1 MELTAGMLLAG
12 RFRLVRP
19 LGRGGMSEVW
29 LAEEAGAS
37 ARVALKFVAGQ
48 LASSEAV
55 EALRLEADQTRR
67 LVHPNILRVQGFYSD
82 GPRSFIAMQAVE
94 GADIGTLRGA
104 GYQQILRAL
113 LPVTD
118 ALEYAHRQ
126 GMVHRDL
133 KTSNVLTDSAGGCWL
148 ADFGVAA
155 AVAAAGPSAARRG
168 GGSAPAMSPQQ
179 LDGEPAAISDDVYGF
194 GALLY
199 DLLAGRP
206 LFDPDPTAERIRHE
220 VPVLPATDLSGA
232 PLPVSLTRLLAA
244 LLQKNASLRP
254 AGMGAVRAAMEE
266 ILADE
271 TDAAGLIRPRERL
284 RTGEGAPRMAG
295 APALRRPQGLPAWVV
310 YAGLTVSLLAVL
322 LVVVYLPSVI
332 REQQPAVRK
341 PAAAA
346 AEPAPSPGAA
356 DPAALQVQRQLFEE
370 TLGEFLREDDELKKV
385 GAEIW
390 GGAEWAELR
399 RLAEAGDG
407 ASRVRDYGQAQ
418 VHYREALSHARAMRA
433 RVPAVLAE
441 SLQRGEAALTAAN
454 QAEAARQFDVALAID
469 ADNAAARRGRERAGN
484 LDRVLDLMTRAAA
497 AESAGQRSSALQLY
511 REAATLDPAW
521 APAVAAVNR
530 LGQAAA
536 RDAYQAQM
544 ARGYAAMAA
553 GDLATARAAFENAA
567 RQRPGDAD
575 ARTALSQLD
584 SEQRLARLSALQ
596 AEARAH
602 EAQEQWDR
610 AVKSHEAALAMDAN
624 LLAAQEGLARS
635 RARADLDAQL
645 RKTLAS
651 ADRLSDDAAMRAA
664 RSLLERAQRISP
676 QGPVLNQQIR
686 NLARLL
692 EVASKPVQVTF
703 ESDNLT
709 DVVIYKVARLGV
721 FATKALELRPGT
733 YVAVGSRQ
741 GYRDVRRNFRV
752 APEGGNAPVVIRCEE
767 PI

>member
-19 LGRGGMSEVW
+19 LGQGGMSEVW
-29 LAEEAGAS
+29 LAEEVGSGAP
-37 ARVALKFVAGQ
+37 VALKFVAGQ
-48 LASSEAV
+48 LASPEAV
-55 EALRLEADQTRR
+55 EALRLEADRARR
-67 LVHPNILRVQGFYSD
+67 LVHPNILRVHGFYSD

-94 GADIGTLRGA
+94 GGDIGTLRGA
-104 GYQQILRAL
+104 GYRQILHAL
-113 LPVTD
+113 QPVTD

-126 GMVHRDL
+126 GVVHRDL
-133 KTSNVLTDSAGGCWL
+133 KTSNLLTDAAGGCWL

-155 AVAAAGPSAARRG
+155 ALTAAGPSAAVRG

-199 DLLAGRP
+199 DLLAGCP
-206 LFDPDPTAERIRHE
+206 LFDPDPTPERIRHE
-220 VPVLPATDLSGA
+220 VPVLPATDLTGA
-232 PLPVSLTRLLAA
+232 ALPVSLTRLLAA
-244 LLQKNASLRP
+244 LLQKNASRRP
-254 AGMGAVRAAMEE
+254 AGMGAVRAAIDE

-271 TDAAGLIRPRERL
+271 ADAAGLIRPRERI
-284 RTGEGAPRMAG
+284 RTETAPAIAG
-295 APALRRPQGLPAWVV
+295 APALQRRQGLPAWVV
-310 YAGLTVSLLAVL
+310 YAGLAASLVAVL
-322 LVVVYLPSVI
+322 LVVLYLPSVV
-332 REQQPAVRK
+332 REQEPAVRK
-341 PAAAA
+341 PPAPV
-346 AEPAPSPGAA
+346 AESAPSPAAA

-370 TLGEFLREDDELKKV
+370 TLGEFLREEDELKKV
-385 GAEIW
+385 GVGTW
-390 GGAEWAELR
+390 GGTEWTELR

-407 ASRVRDYGQAQ
+407 ASRARDYAQAQ
-418 VHYREALSHARAMRA
+418 LHYREALSHARAMRT

-454 QAEAARQFDVALAID
+454 QAEAVRQFDVALAID
-469 ADNAAARRGRERAGN
+469 AGNAAARRGRERAGN
-484 LDRVLDLMTRAAA
+484 LDRVLDLMTRATA
-497 AESAGQRSSALQLY
+497 AESAGQSSSALQLY
-511 REAATLDPAW
+511 REAAALDPAW

-553 GDLATARAAFENAA
+553 GDLAAARAAFENAA

-584 SEQRLARLSALQ
+584 SEQRLGRLSALQ
-596 AEARAH
+596 AEARTR
-602 EAQEQWDR
+602 EAQEQWDG

-651 ADRLSDDAAMRAA
+651 ADRLNDDAAMRDA
-664 RSLLERAQRISP
+664 RSLLERAQQINP
-676 QGPVLNQQIR
+676 PGPVLNGQIR
-686 NLARLL
+686 DLARLL

-709 DVVIYKVARLGV
+709 EVVIYKVGRLGA
-721 FATKALELRPGT
+721 FTTKALQLRPGA

-752 APEGGNAPVVIRCEE
+752 APEGENAPVVIRCEE